1 MRPTRSGTPVRVRLR
16 GAACLALIGCVGCG
30 IQVVTAPP
38 REGPKPAARESAR
51 PSPDVVPPKPSS
63 PAPEATREPAPPTPP
78 PVSLVEA
85 EAHLDAGRLDEAI
98 ALLEPSS
105 RGDHPNPKAAR
116 LLRNAY
122 NRRALARYGTD
133 RIQESIADMT
143 RSIDIDPSQED
154 IRAQLARARERWE
167 RVKALP

>member
-1 MRPTRSGTPVRVRLR
+1 MRPTRSATPVRVRLR

-30 IQVVTAPP
+30 IQIVTVPA
-38 REGPKPAARESAR
+38 REGPKPAARESVR
-51 PSPDVVPPKPSS
+51 PSPDAVPPKPPS
-63 PAPEATREPAPPTPP
+63 PAPEATREPMPPTPSP
-78 PVSLVEA
+78 AVIAEA

-98 ALLEPSS
+98 ALLEPAS

-116 LLRNAY
+116 LLRDAY
-122 NRRALARYGTD
+122 NRRTLVRYGAD
-133 RIQESIADMT
+133 RVQEAIADMT
-143 RSIDIDPSQED
+143 RSLDIDPSQED